1 MGRGYAVMETIG
13 GQARAA
19 YAEMAAA
26 QAAFGDSDFS
36 GSERHFKTAGDL
48 LESARQS
55 WRAAMASS
63 SYVLAYPDLTGTIRS
78 GDQLLAAGESVVE
91 AGAALAGGMES
102 ILAGQE
108 DLPVSL
114 VDALEQALAA
124 GENAHAALVDAEK
137 SLERVAV
144 VTLPNDIKEEV
155 VRMKKNVPAARA
167 SLGSWLDQSHVL
179 LSILGAERARDYLL
193 VLQNNHEMRPT
204 GGFIGSLALV
214 GVDRGVVED
223 IAVQTVYD
231 GDGQLKDFIAPPD
244 PLRLIVDRWYL
255 RDANWFVNYPQ
266 SAKKIVNFL
275 EKEGGP
281 TVDGVIALTPEVIKG
296 LLEMTGPVTV
306 PEYNVVVDAE
316 SFVPLT
322 QELVTYSYDRAVNKP
337 KQFLADLAPI
347 LLNRIFAD
355 KSKMLEVMSLLAE
368 KAEEKHLLVYFTD
381 AEEQERIVRQGWAG
395 ALPADAPHMLN
406 IVNANIGGH
415 KSDQFMTQEIDYRIS
430 VQENGEAEALVTI
443 RRTHNGP
450 TEKLDLPYVEDN
462 NPAYKDNVVWQRVL
476 VPIGAQLLEA
486 TGFTSAAEVPRQVE
500 PTEDA
505 LVQPDA
511 DVAEWQR
518 RQHVGAGGTTIGEES
533 HYQYFANWMV
543 TKPGATSIGL
553 YRYRLPRLDL
563 PGVLRRADTV
573 AAYVAKQPG
582 DVRSE
587 LRVELKLPS
596 NLRVVHT
603 VPDDG
608 ITRVDEETI
617 VYRGALR
624 RDVLIGAVVEY

>member
-26 QAAFGDSDFS
+26 KTAFGDNDFS

-63 SYVLAYPDLTGTIRS
+63 TYVLAYPDLTGTIRS

-91 AGAALAGGMES
+91 AGAALAGGMGS
-102 ILAGQE
+102 ILAGRE

-155 VRMKKNVPAARA
+155 VRMKENVPAARA

-193 VLQNNHEMRPT
+193 VFQNNHEMRPT

-296 LLEMTGPVTV
+296 LLEITGPVAV

-381 AEEQERIVRQGWAG
+381 TEEQERIVRQGWAG
-395 ALPADAPHMLN
+395 TLPADAPHMLN

-415 KSDQFMTQEIDYRIS
+415 KSDQFMAQEIDYRIS
-430 VQENGEAEALVTI
+430 VKENGEAEALVTI

-450 TEKLDLPYVEDN
+450 TEKLDLPYAEDN

-486 TGFTSAAEVPRQVE
+486 TGFTSAAEVPRQVR

-518 RQHVGAGGTTIGEES
+518 RQHIGAGGTTIGEEA

-563 PGVLRRADTV
+563 PGVLRRAGTV

-582 DVRSE
+582 DTRSE

-596 NLRVVHT
+596 NLRAVHT

-608 ITRVDEETI
+608 ITRIDEETI

-624 RDVLIGAVVEY
+624 RDVLMGAVVER